1 VPVRVRLVR
10 LKESAVHGVKVTA
23 AFMATAPVKVVRFF
37 SQPWDVQRS
46 TYARWWVVIKK
57 EAKHYW
63 VSAAALR
70 GSPMPSNDCKAAWLA
85 CGRMPAFHAAAM

>member
-1 VPVRVRLVR
+1 
-10 LKESAVHGVKVTA
+10 
-23 AFMATAPVKVVRFF
+23 VVRFF